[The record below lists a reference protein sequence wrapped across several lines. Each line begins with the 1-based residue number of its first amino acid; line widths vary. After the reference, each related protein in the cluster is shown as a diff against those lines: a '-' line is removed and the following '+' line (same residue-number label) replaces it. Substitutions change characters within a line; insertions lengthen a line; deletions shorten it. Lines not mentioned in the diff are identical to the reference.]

1 MVIRYRYWSVLGII
15 RMVTERY
22 QFVEGILN
30 NVLRFTN
37 YDNKKVLHHQML
49 CEQMY
54 WGIRRDMAKELLQ
67 ILNAGGDAYS
77 KLADIKK
84 VLEEQ

>member
-1 MVIRYRYWSVLGII
+1 
-15 RMVTERY
+15 MVTERY
-22 QFVEGILN
+22 KFVEDILN

-37 YDNKKVLHHQML
+37 FDNKKILNHQML

-54 WGIRRDMAKELLQ
+54 HGIRRDMAEELLSK
-67 ILNAGGDAYS
+67 LDAGGDAYS
-77 KLADIKK
+77 RLADLKK

>member
-1 MVIRYRYWSVLGII
+1 
-15 RMVTERY
+15 MVTERY
-22 QFVEGILN
+22 KFVEDILN

-37 YDNKKVLHHQML
+37 YDNKKILNHQML

-54 WGIRRDMAKELLQ
+54 WGIRRDMAKELL
-67 ILNAGGDAYS
+67 S
-77 KLADIKK
+77 KLDAGEDSYSWLANLKK

>member
-1 MVIRYRYWSVLGII
+1 MVYQYGYWSILVLFG
-15 RMVTERY
+15 MVAERY
-22 QFVEGILN
+22 KFVEDALN

-37 YDNKKVLHHQML
+37 YDNKKILNHQIL

-54 WGIRRDMAKELLQ
+54 WTIRRDMAKELLQ
-67 ILNAGGDAYS
+67 LIDAGGDAYS
-77 KLADIKK
+77 RLANIKK

>member
-1 MVIRYRYWSVLGII
+1 MVA
-15 RMVTERY
+15 ERY
-22 QFVEGILN
+22 KFVEDILN

-37 YDNKKVLHHQML
+37 YDNKKVLNHQML

-54 WGIRRDMAKELLQ
+54 WGIRRDMSKELLQ
-67 ILNAGGDAYS
+67 IIDAGGDAYS
-77 KLADIKK
+77 RLADLKK

>member
-1 MVIRYRYWSVLGII
+1 MVYQYGPRTILVLSG
-15 RMVTERY
+15 MVAERY
-22 QFVEGILN
+22 KFVEDTLN

-37 YDNKKVLHHQML
+37 YDNKKILNHQML

-54 WGIRRDMAKELLQ
+54 WTIRRDMAKELLQ
-67 ILNAGGDAYS
+67 LIDAGGDAYTR
-77 KLADIKK
+77 LANIKK

>member
-1 MVIRYRYWSVLGII
+1 
-15 RMVTERY
+15 MVTERL
-22 QFVEGILN
+22 QFVENILN

-37 YDNKKVLHHQML
+37 YDNKKVLNHQML

-54 WGIRRDMAKELLQ
+54 YGIRRDMAKELL
-67 ILNAGGDAYS
+67 LMLDAGGDAYS
-77 KLADIKK
+77 RLANLKK

>member
-1 MVIRYRYWSVLGII
+1 MVSERYR
-15 RMVTERY
+15 
-22 QFVEGILN
+22 FVEDILN

-37 YDNKKVLHHQML
+37 FDNKKVLHHQIL

-67 ILNAGGDAYS
+67 MLDTGGDAYT
-77 KLADIKK
+77 K
-84 VLEEQ
+84 VSNIRTFLGEQ

>member
-1 MVIRYRYWSVLGII
+1 
-15 RMVTERY
+15 MVTERY
-22 QFVEGILN
+22 KFVEDILN

-37 YDNKKVLHHQML
+37 YDNKKILNHQML

-54 WGIRRDMAKELLQ
+54 WGIRRDMAKELLSK
-67 ILNAGGDAYS
+67 LDAGGDSYSWLAY
-77 KLADIKK
+77 LKK

>member
-1 MVIRYRYWSVLGII
+1 MVYQYGYWSILVLSG
-15 RMVTERY
+15 MVAERY
-22 QFVEGILN
+22 KFVEDTLN

-37 YDNKKVLHHQML
+37 YDNKKILNHQIL

-54 WGIRRDMAKELLQ
+54 WTIRRDMAKELLQ
-67 ILNAGGDAYS
+67 LIDAGGDAYS
-77 KLADIKK
+77 RLANIKK

>member
-1 MVIRYRYWSVLGII
+1 MVYQYGYWSILVLSG
-15 RMVTERY
+15 MVAERY
-22 QFVEGILN
+22 KFVEDALN

-37 YDNKKVLHHQML
+37 YDNKKILNHQIL

-54 WGIRRDMAKELLQ
+54 WTIRRDMAKELLQ
-67 ILNAGGDAYS
+67 LIDAGGDAYS
-77 KLADIKK
+77 RLANIKK

>member
-1 MVIRYRYWSVLGII
+1 MVYQYGYWSILVLSG
-15 RMVTERY
+15 MVAERY
-22 QFVEGILN
+22 KFVEDTLN

-37 YDNKKVLHHQML
+37 YDNKRILNHQIL

-54 WGIRRDMAKELLQ
+54 WTIRRDMAKELLQ
-67 ILNAGGDAYS
+67 LIDAGGDAYS
-77 KLADIKK
+77 RLANIKK